1 MNVHVLWMMNW
12 LYNRLEQWADKTIIS
27 QAMPIEIGVYKNVH
41 KYNIFWRSL
50 LLTVC

>member
-1 MNVHVLWMMNW
+1 
-12 LYNRLEQWADKTIIS
+12 
-27 QAMPIEIGVYKNVH
+27 MPIEIGVYKNVH